1 MKIAV
6 SSIGKYMDS
15 RLDPRF
21 GRCAYY
27 LVVDSEDMS
36 FEVYPNESSAMG
48 GGAGIQAARFLASK
62 GVQTV
67 ITGNCGPNAVQTL
80 FAAGIEL
87 VAGVQGTVND
97 VVKKYVNGDLKS
109 TTEPT
114 VESHF
119 GMGTGPGAGRG
130 GGAGRGSGTGRG
142 MGGRMGMGSG
152 FQTVGNR
159 SGKDEKE
166 DKIFGNDELKNLKD
180 QAERL
185 NQQMK
190 DILTRINDLEKI

>member
-36 FEVYPNESSAMG
+36 FEFYPNESSAMG
-48 GGAGIQAARFLASK
+48 GGAGIQAAQFLASK

-67 ITGNCGPNAVQTL
+67 ITGNCGPNAAQTL

-97 VVKKYVNGDLKS
+97 AVKKYVKGELKS

-114 VESHF
+114 VERHF
-119 GMGTGPGAGRG
+119 GMGAGTGTGRG
-130 GGAGRGSGTGRG
+130 GGAGRGR
-142 MGGRMGMGSG
+142 GGRMGMGSG

-159 SGKDEKE
+159 RGKDEKE
-166 DKIFGNDELKNLKD
+166 DKISGNDELKNLKD

>member
-27 LVVDSEDMS
+27 LVVDSDDMS
-36 FEVYPNESSAMG
+36 FEFYPNESSTMG
-48 GGAGIQAARFLASK
+48 GGAGIQAAQFLASK

-67 ITGNCGPNAVQTL
+67 ITGNCGPNAAQTL

-97 VVKKYVNGDLKS
+97 AVKKYVNGELKS

-119 GMGTGPGAGRG
+119 GMGAGTGAGRG
-130 GGAGRGSGTGRG
+130 GGAGRGR
-142 MGGRMGMGSG
+142 GGRMGMGSG

-159 SGKDEKE
+159 RGKDEKE
-166 DKIFGNDELKNLKD
+166 DKISGNDELKNLKD

>member
-36 FEVYPNESSAMG
+36 FEFYPNESSAMG
-48 GGAGIQAARFLASK
+48 GGAGIQAAQFLASK

-67 ITGNCGPNAVQTL
+67 ITGNCGPNAAQTL

-97 VVKKYVNGDLKS
+97 AVKKYVNGELKS

-119 GMGTGPGAGRG
+119 GMGAGTGAGRG
-130 GGAGRGSGTGRG
+130 GGAGRGR
-142 MGGRMGMGSG
+142 GGRMGMGSG

-159 SGKDEKE
+159 RGKDEKE
-166 DKIFGNDELKNLKD
+166 DKISGNDELKNLKD